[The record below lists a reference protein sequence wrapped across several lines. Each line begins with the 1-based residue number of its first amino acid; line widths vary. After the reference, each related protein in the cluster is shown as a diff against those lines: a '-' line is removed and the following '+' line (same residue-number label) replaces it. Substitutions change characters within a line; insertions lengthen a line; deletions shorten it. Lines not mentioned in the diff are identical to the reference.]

1 MFTAKQYSG
10 IISRRNKNEKKIDLL
25 ANTEKEKQWRNGKK
39 LKIELKLFHFQSE
52 KTKDE
57 YINEWRKTQN
67 NSAMYTTY
75 GK

>member
-1 MFTAKQYSG
+1 M
-10 IISRRNKNEKKIDLL
+10 KK
-25 ANTEKEKQWRNGKK
+25 WKK

-75 GK
+75 DLSAICNFLQNQIGPIR